1 MKRVCLPVAPKGS
14 VIRGKCFLA
23 VSKEECAQHV
33 AACTLQPTSSAAVLP
48 PPLIMAHEEDRGVWV
63 PRMYA
68 LQRYTGI
75 KDERGLGDALSTQEI
90 NVKLS
95 TTPPQVQAM
104 DVVLSVLQGEKGAA
118 QLKLPCGF
126 GKTVCG
132 IWAIAQLGR
141 KALVLVSDR
150 GLKQQWLDRFATHA
164 PLLKVGIVQGKKAEF
179 AESDVCIG
187 MVQSLFKPNK
197 YPAALYEAFGTIVV
211 DEHHLMAAREFS
223 KVVPLFLA
231 RHILALSA
239 TPERDDG
246 CTPALEWLFGPIAF
260 ECKRAW
266 ERVDVKSIQY
276 TKGDRT
282 DITFPWNQE
291 LNYNAMLERL
301 TLDAARNAMIV
312 DETIRRKENRHV
324 IVLTARREHIVC
336 LQSLFTAKGLSV
348 GIYHGDLSDEERQVC
363 LRTKFDVFISI
374 MQMGKQALD
383 KPELSMLV
391 LATPIVN
398 KYEQAVGRI
407 LRPYPDKPVPTV
419 LDIVD
424 PFSVFQGMARKRAKY
439 YASELYKVDYVSR

>member
-1 MKRVCLPVAPKGS
+1 
-14 VIRGKCFLA
+14 
-23 VSKEECAQHV
+23 
-33 AACTLQPTSSAAVLP
+33 
-48 PPLIMAHEEDRGVWV
+48 MAHEDEGGVWV

-68 LQRYTGI
+68 LQRFTGM
-75 KDERGLGDALSTQEI
+75 KDERGLGETLSTQVT
-90 NVKLS
+90 NVVLS

-104 DVVLSVLQGEKGAA
+104 DVVLSVLQSEKGAA

-164 PLLKVGIVQGKKAEF
+164 PLLKVGVVQGKKAEF
-179 AESDVCIG
+179 KENDVCIG

-197 YPAALYEAFGTIVV
+197 YSAALYEAFGTIVV

-223 KVVPLFLA
+223 KVVPLFAA

-246 CTPALEWLFGPIAF
+246 CTAALDWLFGPIAF

-266 ERVDVKSIQY
+266 EHVDVKSIQY

-301 TLDAARNAMIV
+301 TLDPVRNAMIV
-312 DETIRRKENRHV
+312 DETLTRREGRHV
-324 IVLTARREHIVC
+324 IVLTARREHILE
-336 LQSLFTAKGLSV
+336 LQRLFVAKGLSV
-348 GIYHGDLSDEERQVC
+348 GIYHGDLRDEESQVC
-363 LRTKFDVFISI
+363 LRTKYDVFISI

-407 LRPYPDKPVPTV
+407 LRPYPAKPVPTV
-419 LDIVD
+419 LDVVD
-424 PFSVFQGMARKRAKY
+424 PFSVFQGMARKRAKFY
-439 YASELYKVDYVSR
+439 TAESYHVDRVSR